1 MFYFFHINIESSN
14 TCLLSRDQVRD
25 IQSHESDLLYM
36 VVNGEVFAR
45 RHPLDLFI
53 ELFRIVSQ
61 TAATRQTVEDVWLS
75 RVPCKSCIQIL
86 EHIFYGSRKPTLHIE
101 TWRTKKVQP
110 SYTTILQGMGCIST
124 LKKEQYRIVSW
135 DWEKFGEETGTTSC
149 DYYHVQPNTLY
160 TEENNY
166 LERSLQYISRFDEFC
181 T

>member
-1 MFYFFHINIESSN
+1 
-14 TCLLSRDQVRD
+14 
-25 IQSHESDLLYM
+25 M

-135 DWEKFGEETGTTSC
+135 DWEKIGEGTGTTSC